1 MSNNTNITLEDILA
15 EEDPVTVPPNQ
26 NISIEDILAE
36 DLDKET
42 EKILR
47 ELKQKTS
54 TPIVNNLANNNITQ
68 NHTTQ
73 TNQNIPKEDT
83 QGTSTCKSIL
93 QAYYSYYFSN
103 L

>member
-1 MSNNTNITLEDILA
+1 MA

-47 ELKQKTS
+47 ELKQKTA
-54 TPIVNNLANNNITQ
+54 TPIVNNSSNNNINQ
-68 NHTTQ
+68 NHTTPA
-73 TNQNIPKEDT
+73 NQNIPKEDT
-83 QGTSTCKSIL
+83 QATSTCK
-93 QAYYSYYFSN
+93 N
-103 L
+103 